1 VGISEDNVHSV
12 RSVENAPMP
21 AVMPETSAEQRVLD
35 LVHLARQTFGDRD
48 LEREVLALFEAQC
61 RRLLP
66 ILAGAVARERGD
78 AAHTLKGAAR
88 AVGAWRLAALADE
101 FEMALAA
108 ENPETLGALLA
119 RLERAMRETQAAVAL
134 SRAA

>member
-1 VGISEDNVHSV
+1 
-12 RSVENAPMP
+12 MP
-21 AVMPETSAEQRVLD
+21 DVATPPETIAEQRVLD

-66 ILAGAVARERGD
+66 ILAGAAAQGERSN

-88 AVGAWRLAALADE
+88 AVGAWRLAAVADE
-101 FEMALAA
+101 FEDALAA
-108 ENPETLGALLA
+108 DAPRQLEDLLA
-119 RLERAMRETQAAVAL
+119 RLERAMRETQAAVAV

>member
-21 AVMPETSAEQRVLD
+21 AVMPETSAEQRVL
-35 LVHLARQTFGDRD
+35 G
-48 LEREVLALFEAQC
+48 
-61 RRLLP
+61 
-66 ILAGAVARERGD
+66 GAAARERGD

-101 FEMALAA
+101 FETALTA
-108 ENPETLGALLA
+108 EQPETLGALLA